1 MNTCSPND
9 WMNLHENDNYKR
21 AFRIPNPRGGSPII
35 VSFKKVNMPIHVLRR
50 WLKDNN
56 QEVFYKPLRCIGVI
70 SIGHLQNVDFE
81 KLNQY
86 MPQELAY

>member
-21 AFRIPNPRGGSPII
+21 DFRIPNPSGVSPIK

-50 WLKDNN
+50 WLKDKN
-56 QEVFYKPLRCIGVI
+56 QEVFYKPLRTIGVT
-70 SIGHLQNVDFE
+70 SIGHLQNIDFE
-81 KLNQY
+81 KLSQC
-86 MPQELAY
+86 MPQELAF